1 MYSTWLS
8 LLHMHETLDSIWV
21 EVVLHKS
28 EQIKSG
34 V

>member
-8 LLHMHETLDSIWV
+8 LLHMHEILDSIWV
-21 EVVLHKS
+21 EVVLHRIKH
-28 EQIKSG
+28 IKSG